1 MTSYLSWRRTRL
13 TLVLEPGLQVTGQQ
27 FWAGRVS
34 VTDPVSYPVL
44 VVFAR
49 ALLLLEREYAT
60 LEFAIAVVLNEY
72 FIFTFQY
79 RINLNC

>member
-27 FWAGRVS
+27 FWAGRVR
-34 VTDPVSYPVL
+34 VTDPVLAQDDPVF

-49 ALLLLEREYAT
+49 ALLMLLEREYAT
-60 LEFAIAVVLNEY
+60 LESEIAVVLN
-72 FIFTFQY
+72 
-79 RINLNC
+79 